1 MHPTFSRWT
10 RRSML
15 LAALALAACSNAT
28 GDRDELDG
36 RVDRALS
43 ELYSTVPG
51 TEELSRQASGV
62 LVIPSVNEAGL
73 FVGGSYGEG
82 ALVIGG
88 AKVDYYSAASASIGF
103 QVGGQRYRHAIFF
116 MTPEALAK
124 FRQTDG
130 WEIGVDA
137 EYAVAEN
144 GNSVTVTSTSV
155 NKPVYAVVFGQKGL
169 LVGASIE
176 GLKYSRIVR

>member
-1 MHPTFSRWT
+1 
-10 RRSML
+10 
-15 LAALALAACSNAT
+15 
-28 GDRDELDG
+28 
-36 RVDRALS
+36 
-43 ELYSTVPG
+43 
-51 TEELSRQASGV
+51 
-62 LVIPSVNEAGL
+62 
-73 FVGGSYGEG
+73 
-82 ALVIGG
+82 
-88 AKVDYYSAASASIGF
+88 
-103 QVGGQRYRHAIFF
+103 